1 VDTASLAGIVSGIAL
16 IVGAILMGGELKI
29 FVDIPSMMI
38 VGGGTIAATLL
49 TFQFSDVLSA
59 FKAAA
64 FVFAQKKDDPN
75 DMIETMIE
83 ICNISRK
90 QGIVALSK
98 LEVDNGFLKKACMLI
113 SDGSKEDMIRE
124 TLTIELESMK
134 QRHFIVQDVFKKMA
148 GYAPSFGMIGTLI
161 GLVQMLQKLSDP
173 NSVGPA
179 MAVALI
185 TTFYGSILATM
196 IFNPI
201 AGKLKAR
208 TMLEVINLEIIF
220 EGACSILN
228 NNNPMMVYEKLSS
241 YIPNKL
247 RRPMQTK
254 MVAKK

>member
-1 VDTASLAGIVSGIAL
+1 MDAASLVGMVSGIAL
-16 IVGAILMGGELKI
+16 VIGAIVMGGELKVFI
-29 FVDIPSMMI
+29 DIPSMMI
-38 VGGGTIAATLL
+38 VGGGTVAATLL
-49 TFQFSDVLSA
+49 TFQFADVASA

-64 FVFAQKKDDPN
+64 LVFAQKKDDPN

-90 QGIVALSK
+90 QGIIALSK
-98 LEVDNGFLKKACMLI
+98 LEVESGFLKKACMLI
-113 SDGSKEDMIRE
+113 SDGTKEDMIRE

-161 GLVQMLQKLSDP
+161 GLVQMLQKLTDP
-173 NSVGPA
+173 AAVGPA

-220 EGACSILN
+220 EGACSILS

-247 RRPMQTK
+247 RRPMQARVTK
-254 MVAKK
+254 K